1 MKKALI
7 FPLTLIVIFISIALI
22 FKWQSLDIFSRKLFS
37 SDKFGF
43 PDAMHTQIVE
53 LKNGSYYDLTAT
65 IVKKMIGGSEV
76 KMLAYN
82 GMIPGPTIKVQKG
95 AEISINFT
103 NNTDVPTTI
112 HSHGVRLSNKFDGV
126 PDMTQK
132 EVGIGESFV
141 YKIKFP
147 DEG

>member
-1 MKKALI
+1 MNKKI
-7 FPLTLIVIFISIALI
+7 YIFIAIAVVVLGG
-22 FKWQSLDIFSRKLFS
+22 WWYFSAKSYQQFS
-37 SDKFGF
+37 VDTSTATVAGE
-43 PDAMHTQIVE
+43 TQIVK
-53 LKNGSYYDLTAT
+53 LKNGETYNLTAS
-65 IVKKMIGGSEV
+65 IVKKVIAGSEV

-82 GMIPGPTIKVQKG
+82 GMIPGPTIKVSKG

-132 EVGIGESFV
+132 E
-141 YKIKFP
+141 
-147 DEG
+147 